1 VSHHQHR
8 REGPASV
15 GCAVITVSDTRDR
28 ESDRSGKLIEDRLK
42 ESAHEVVHYVIVK
55 DSPRRI
61 VGELAI
67 LGENSKC
74 QAIILNGGT
83 GIAARDNT
91 FDAISRLLDK
101 RLDGFGEIFRYLS
114 YKEIGSAAIMSRALA
129 GTYRG
134 RILISLPGSTAA
146 VRLAMDKL
154 ILPELSHMVG
164 TITPIL

>member
-1 VSHHQHR
+1 MSHHQHR
-8 REGPASV
+8 REGPATV

-91 FDAISRLLDK
+91 FDAVSRLLDK

-146 VRLAMDKL
+146 VKLAMDKL

>member
-1 VSHHQHR
+1 MSHHQHR

-15 GCAVITVSDTRDR
+15 GCAIITVSDTRDR

-42 ESAHEVVHYVIVK
+42 ESGHEVVHYVIVK

-91 FDAISRLLDK
+91 FDAVSRLLDK

-146 VRLAMDKL
+146 VKLAMDKL

>member
-1 VSHHQHR
+1 MSHHQHR

-74 QAIILNGGT
+74 QAIILNGDT

-146 VRLAMDKL
+146 VKLAMDKL

>member
-8 REGPASV
+8 REGPATV

-146 VRLAMDKL
+146 VKLAMDKL

>member
-1 VSHHQHR
+1 MSHHQHR

-42 ESAHEVVHYVIVK
+42 ESGHEVVHYAIVR
-55 DSPRRI
+55 DSPRQI
-61 VGELAI
+61 EGELAI
-67 LGENSKC
+67 LAEKSSC

-83 GIAARDNT
+83 GIAARDT
-91 FDAISRLLDK
+91 TYDALVGLLDK
-101 RLDGFGEIFRYLS
+101 RLEGFGEIFRYLS
-114 YKEIGSAAIMSRALA
+114 YQEIGSAAIMSRALA

-146 VRLAMDKL
+146 VKLAMDKL

-164 TITPIL
+164 TISPTL